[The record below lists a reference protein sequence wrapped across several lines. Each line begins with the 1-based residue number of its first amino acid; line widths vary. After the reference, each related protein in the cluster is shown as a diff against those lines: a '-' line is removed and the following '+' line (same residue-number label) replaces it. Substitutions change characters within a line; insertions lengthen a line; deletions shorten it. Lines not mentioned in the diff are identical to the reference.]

1 MLKDFFIQ
9 YIPYYKGYK
18 KEFIFAIIGTI
29 FASIGTAGTA
39 YVMKP
44 LLDDIF
50 INKDETMLYLIPFM
64 VILIYFAKGM
74 GKFVQVYFISFIGQ
88 DIIRKV
94 RDDFLS
100 HILMLDLNF
109 FQQKHGGELISRI
122 TNDINRI
129 QLAITN
135 HLAGLVRESLTI
147 IALITV
153 VIYQSPKLAFWGLV
167 VIPLALYPLSLLAK
181 KMKKISFAS
190 QEKVSDMTTSL
201 SEIFN
206 NIEIIKV
213 NNSNDFEHN
222 RFKLH
227 NKDFF
232 TLSMKAVKVNNLVSP
247 IMEILGAV
255 AVAIVIIIGGQE
267 VIDEQLSV
275 GSFFSFLTALFML
288 YTPMKSLSGI
298 YNSIQDAIAANDR
311 INHLLSLQPTIEDG
325 SRTLNHK
332 IDNIFYENV
341 SLKFDRKYA
350 LKDINIK
357 IQRGEKIALVGDS
370 GGGKSSFVNLLVRF
384 FDTTLGDIKFDN
396 ISIKELSLENLRDNI
411 SIVTQRVYIFNDTI
425 GYNVAYGHTYNED
438 KIKKALKMAHALSF
452 IQELPDGIDTIL
464 DEFGV
469 NLSGGQ
475 RQRIAIARALYTEPQ
490 VLILDEATSA
500 LDNES
505 ESIITQVIDEISQD
519 RFVFVIA
526 HRLSTVKNA
535 DRLAVFKDGQIVCV
549 DSYDNLLQNCDEF
562 VRLNN

>member
-147 IALITV
+147 ITLIAV

-311 INHLLSLQPTIEDG
+311 INHLLSLQPTIKDG
-325 SRTLNHK
+325 NKTLNRK

-341 SLKFDRKYA
+341 SLRFDRKYA